1 MSNRIHVLIADD
13 HAIVRQGLK
22 QILSETLL
30 KLGIIEKDFTGP
42 VLIKI
47 VDGGIRDAEK
57 TIRFK

>member
-1 MSNRIHVLIADD
+1 MLNPNGMNLREALMPPNW
-13 HAIVRQGLK
+13 K

-42 VLIKI
+42 VLIKV

-57 TIRFK
+57 TVRFK